1 MVSVALVRTAWPEK
15 QGAESAAGMSQGIP
29 VNCVDELLN

>member
-15 QGAESAAGMSQGIP
+15 QGAESAIGMPRCIP
-29 VNCVDELLN
+29 VNCVDEVYN